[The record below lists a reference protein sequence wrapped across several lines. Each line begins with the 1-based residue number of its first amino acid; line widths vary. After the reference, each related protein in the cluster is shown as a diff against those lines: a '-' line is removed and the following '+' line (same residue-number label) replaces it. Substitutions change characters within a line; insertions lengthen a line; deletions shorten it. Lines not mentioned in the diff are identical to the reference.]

1 MKFRP
6 VRMRLVYLLSRK
18 EQADRMLNFVLMRSA
33 FCRGVPPVTSAR
45 DYQSILA
52 LA

>member
-6 VRMRLVYLLSRK
+6 VRMRLVYLLDRK

-33 FCRGVPPVTSAR
+33 FLPRCSSRYFST
-45 DYQSILA
+45 
-52 LA
+52 